1 MKKDNEEKISEGEV
15 VRGEVV
21 KGKEKEGKKTS
32 SERTRFVLE
41 LSIERDFYY
50 YLSLFHFSSVTPACL
65 LDFRKDRRY

>member
-1 MKKDNEEKISEGEV
+1 MIMITTSNCSIAAHNQLSQNMMSSGALEEI
-15 VRGEVV
+15 
-21 KGKEKEGKKTS
+21 
-32 SERTRFVLE
+32 FVLE